1 MLIDEL
7 DNLNLFLKENAV
19 YLALAGILII
29 LIAVFL
35 IFFSGRRKKTQ
46 ENFEP
51 LLMALGGKENITLAE
66 AKGSRLSL
74 QMKDDAKVTYDNF
87 PKELVSNY
95 IKMTGKLILI
105 VGDKSKQIADQINK
119 KAD

>member
-7 DNLNLFLKENAV
+7 DNLNLFLKEYAV

-35 IFFSGRRKKTQ
+35 IFFSGRHKKTP
-46 ENFEP
+46 ESFEP
-51 LLMALGGKENITLAE
+51 LLSALGGKENVTLAE

-74 QMKDDAKVTYDNF
+74 HIKDEAKVQYENF
-87 PKELVSNY
+87 PRELVSNY

-105 VGDKSKQIADQINK
+105 VGEKSKQIADQINK